1 MTAPSAAPVGAETGT
16 GLVLEARGVVMR
28 FGGLT
33 ALADVGLQVAPRAV
47 TGLVGPNGAGKT
59 TLFGVLSGLLRPT
72 AGKVFLAGKDVTNA
86 SPQVRARMG
95 LARTFQQP
103 ELFAGLSVRDHLVL
117 ADRLRHEPRRLWTDL
132 VDGRAWRR
140 PAKSESERVNDLM
153 EMLGI
158 TDIGGRAVLGLPL
171 GMRRLLEVGRA
182 LATGPKVVLLD
193 EPSSGLDRAETAR
206 LGDTLKR
213 IVVERAMSFVMVEH
227 DVDLVLGLSERVFV
241 LDFGSLIAE
250 GTPDEIRAAPA
261 VRAAYLGDE
270 PIPGVDDG
278 AEGAAG

>member
-1 MTAPSAAPVGAETGT
+1 MTAPTPEPKVADRPTDGAM
-16 GLVLEARGVVMR
+16 LEARGIVVR

-33 ALADVGLQVAPRAV
+33 ALSNVSMDVAPQAI

-59 TLFGVLSGLLRPT
+59 TLFGVLSGLLRPE
-72 AGKVFLAGKDVTNA
+72 AGEVFLLGNNVTD
-86 SPQVRARMG
+86 SRPQVRARMG

-132 VDGRAWRR
+132 VNGRAFRR
-140 PAKSESERVNDLM
+140 PPREESERVDAIL

-158 TDIGGRAVLGLPL
+158 TAIAKRAVLGLPL
-171 GMRRLLEVGRA
+171 GLRRLLEVGRA
-182 LATGPKVVLLD
+182 LATDPKVVLLD
-193 EPSSGLDRAETAR
+193 EPSSGLDRSETAH
-206 LGDTLKR
+206 LGATLR
-213 IVVERAMSFVMVEH
+213 RVVAERGLSFVMVEH
-227 DVDLVLGLSERVFV
+227 DVELVLGLSQRVYV

-250 GTPDEIRAAPA
+250 GTSDEIRAAPQ

-270 PIPGVDDG
+270 PIPG
-278 AEGAAG
+278 AEA

>member
-1 MTAPSAAPVGAETGT
+1 MSAPSAEQVGPETGT
-16 GLVLEARGVVMR
+16 APVLEARGVVMR

-33 ALADVGLQVAPRAV
+33 ALAGVSLQVAPRAV

-72 AGKVFLAGKDVTNA
+72 AGQVFLSGTDITNA
-86 SPQVRARMG
+86 RPQVRARMG
-95 LARTFQQP
+95 MARTFQQP
-103 ELFAGLSVRDHLVL
+103 ELFAGLCVRDHLVL
-117 ADRLRHEPRRLWTDL
+117 ADRLRNEPRRLWTDL
-132 VDGRAWRR
+132 VDARAWRR
-140 PAKSESERVNDLM
+140 PPQAESQRVDDLL

-158 TDIGGRAVLGLPL
+158 TDIAGRAVLGLPL

-206 LGDTLKR
+206 LGETIKR
-213 IVVERAMSFVMVEH
+213 IVAERGMSFVMVEH
-227 DVDLVLGLSERVFV
+227 DVDLVLGLSEQVFV

-250 GTPDEIRAAPA
+250 GTPGEIRASPQ

-270 PIPGVDDG
+270 PIPD
-278 AEGAAG
+278 AEDSAE